1 SGYDSILFKGLVI
14 INTRF
19 SSSSVYFPIK
29 FILKIGLM
37 MNVQGNLKKTLGNL
51 SGYGQS
57 VVSLLKLV
65 DIL

>member
-29 FILKIGLM
+29 FILKIGLL
-37 MNVQGNLKKTLGNL
+37 NQ
-51 SGYGQS
+51 Q
-57 VVSLLKLV
+57 LLKREWATV
-65 DIL
+65 NREQQIKQKSI